1 MNHFEPQYLYYWSH
15 TGPEQTSA
23 FVTPIIQ
30 ILLFPPTCSVQ
41 IHTNT
46 HKPSVCTPGLHLSSL
61 PLCSLSPP
69 SIWTHLPLFFS
80 PQKDS
85 VISFVVNV
93 AFLWHLSLAF
103 VSSVSSHA
111 DYLFCFPPNLIRGF
125 HFKHQK
131 ASWQSCILGRAPE
144 GKCKQGP
151 VKLQHR
157 QQYHTQS
164 LQFKKTPVNLDIQLE
179 HHMHELLG
187 LESSL
192 NCQQDLNYGL
202 TSLQ

>member
-23 FVTPIIQ
+23 SVTPIIQ
-30 ILLFPPTCSVQ
+30 ILLFPPTRSVQ

-46 HKPSVCTPGLHLSSL
+46 HKPSVCTSGLHLSSL
-61 PLCSLSPP
+61 PLYLCCSALS
-69 SIWTHLPLFFS
+69 LPQTSEHICLFFFS
-80 PQKDS
+80 QKDS

-151 VKLQHR
+151 VKLR
-157 QQYHTQS
+157 TVSSITHTHCS
-164 LQFKKTPVNLDIQLE
+164 LE

-192 NCQQDLNYGL
+192 NCQQDLNHGL